1 MTNAKKIGGKRFEN
15 GIQNVCFCNFV
26 TVFAD
31 VNLPFINYNKVLQK
45 KLFNYQTMKFL
56 SSFEIN
62 IRFKKALKQI

>member
-15 GIQNVCFCNFV
+15 GIQNVCFCKVV

-45 KLFNYQTMKFL
+45 NFSIIELF
-56 SSFEIN
+56 
-62 IRFKKALKQI
+62 KQF